1 MFFPEDCCSQQ
12 KIEIFMLTN
21 TIIFSNQLP
30 TLQYSSTSEQFDE
43 TWEAPLSILL
53 GLGRAAGAD
62 FIEFFLERHNYISCL
77 AEDDVITS
85 ISPSLATGAG
95 VRVFRGK
102 ADCYVSTNNLTFIGL
117 KAALEK
123 GLAILGLQL
132 PTANAFIPEINLEI
146 FRDYASRR
154 GKDSWLGL
162 CSSIQEMGE
171 VLLDSTGQLQKKVSH
186 VQSRRANYF
195 RDWQEVLVAGS
206 DGTFARDIR
215 LTQSVALN
223 VLCAD
228 GANRVSIGDRT
239 GNTSDA
245 NFLRTWD
252 AEKSAATVGE
262 SAGKMLY
269 ADYVESGNY
278 PIIMANHFGGVIFHE
293 ACGHLLETTQIERKT
308 TPFADQKGQKIA
320 HESLTAWDEGRSE
333 NAFGTIDMDDEGM
346 PAQRTLL
353 IEKGVLKNFL
363 ADRAGSLR
371 TGHPRT
377 GSGRRQNYT
386 YAAASRMRNTYIA
399 TGEYSTQDLFA
410 SIDKGI
416 YCKKMGGG
424 SVGATGQF
432 NFGVDEAYLIENGKI
447 TKPLKG
453 AILIGEA
460 KEIMNKVSMCS
471 QDLELAPGF
480 CGSVS
485 GSIYTTVGQPH
496 IKVDSITVGGR

>member
-1 MFFPEDCCSQQ
+1 MHSSVLLLSKE
-12 KIEIFMLTN
+12 
-21 TIIFSNQLP
+21 LP
-30 TLQYSSTSEQFDE
+30 TLQYTSTPDRFDE
-43 TWEAPLSILL
+43 TWEAPLATLL

-62 FIEFFLERHNYISCL
+62 FIEFFLERVNYISCL
-77 AEDDVITS
+77 AEDDTITS
-85 ISPSLATGAG
+85 IAPRLSTGAG

-102 ADCYVSTNNLTFIGL
+102 ADCYVSTNDLSFSGL
-117 KAALEK
+117 KSALEK
-123 GLAILGLQL
+123 GLSILGLQL
-132 PTANAFIPEINLEI
+132 PVANAYIPEINLELL
-146 FRDYASRR
+146 RDYATTK
-154 GKDSWLGL
+154 GKDAWLAE
-162 CSSIQEMGE
+162 CSSMREMGE
-171 VLLDSTGQLQKKVSH
+171 VLLEANTQLQLKASH
-186 VQSRRANYF
+186 VQSRRAVYF
-195 RDWQEVLVAGS
+195 RDWQEVLVAAS

-215 LTQSVALN
+215 LTQSVGYNL
-223 VLCAD
+223 LCAD
-228 GANRVSIGDRT
+228 GAHRSSSSKRAGS
-239 GNTSDA
+239 TSEPG
-245 NFLRTWD
+245 FLRTWKYED
-252 AEKSAATVGE
+252 AAFEVAET
-262 SAGKMLY
+262 AGKMLY
-269 ADYVESGNY
+269 ADYVESGTY
-278 PIIMANHFGGVIFHE
+278 PIIMANEFGGVIFHE
-293 ACGHLLETTQIERKT
+293 ACGHLLETTQIEKNT
-308 TPFADQKGQKIA
+308 TPFSDKKGEKIA
-320 HESLTAWDEGRSE
+320 HESLTAWDEGRTD

-363 ADRAGSLR
+363 ADRAGSVR

-386 YAAASRMRNTYIA
+386 FAAASRMRNTYIA
-399 TGEYSTQDLFA
+399 PGEYSNEDLFA

-460 KEIMNKVSMCS
+460 TEIMNKISMCS
-471 QDLELAPGF
+471 QDLALAAGF

>member
-1 MFFPEDCCSQQ
+1 MQTSTLLLS
-12 KIEIFMLTN
+12 K
-21 TIIFSNQLP
+21 QLP
-30 TLQYSSTSEQFDE
+30 NLQYSSTNEQFDE
-43 TWEAPLSILL
+43 TWAAPLSTLL

-62 FIEFFLERHNYISCL
+62 FIEFYLERVNYISCL
-77 AEDDVITS
+77 AEEDTITS
-85 ISPSLATGAG
+85 ITPRLSTGAG

-102 ADCYVSTNNLTFIGL
+102 ADCYVSTNDISFTGL
-117 KAALEK
+117 KLALEK
-123 GLAILGLQL
+123 ALAIVGLQL
-132 PTANAFIPEINLEI
+132 PAPNAFIPEINLELL
-146 FRDYASRR
+146 RDYAAKR
-154 GKDSWLGL
+154 GKDAWLPL
-162 CSSIQEMGE
+162 CTSMREMGG
-171 VLLDSTGQLQKKVSH
+171 VLLDSTAELKKTAIH
-186 VQSRRANYF
+186 IQSRRASYF
-195 RDWQEVLVAGS
+195 RDWQEVLVAAS

-228 GANRVSIGDRT
+228 GAHRSSIGERG
-239 GNTSDA
+239 GNTSDP
-245 NFLRTWD
+245 NFLKTWD
-252 AEKSAATVGE
+252 FSQAAEKIGE

-293 ACGHLLETTQIERKT
+293 ACGHLLETTQIERNT
-308 TPFADQKGQKIA
+308 SPFADKKGEKIA
-320 HESLTAWDEGRSE
+320 HEALTAWDEGRTD

-353 IEKGVLKNFL
+353 IEKGILKNFL
-363 ADRAGSLR
+363 ADRAGSTR

-377 GSGRRQNYT
+377 GSGRRQNFT

-399 TGEYSTQDLFA
+399 TGEHSIDDLFA

-424 SVGATGQF
+424 SVGATGEF
-432 NFGVDEAYLIENGKI
+432 NFGVEEAYLIENGKM

-460 KEIMNKVSMCS
+460 QEIMNKISMCS
-471 QDLELAPGF
+471 QDLSLAPGF

>member
-1 MFFPEDCCSQQ
+1 MLINTLLISSQ
-12 KIEIFMLTN
+12 IPNLN
-21 TIIFSNQLP
+21 
-30 TLQYSSTSEQFDE
+30 YSSTTERFDQ
-43 TWEAPLSILL
+43 TWEAPLATLL

-62 FIEFFLERHNYISCL
+62 FVEFFLERRNYISCL
-77 AEDDVITS
+77 AEEDIITS
-85 ISPSLATGAG
+85 ISPSFSTGAG
-95 VRVFRGK
+95 VRVFHGK
-102 ADCYVSTNNLTFIGL
+102 ADCYVSTNNLTFAGL

-123 GLAILGLQL
+123 ALSILSLQL
-132 PTANAFIPEINLEI
+132 PIANAFIPEIYLEL
-146 FRDYASRR
+146 FRDYGHKR
-154 GKDSWLGL
+154 GKDSWLPL
-162 CSSIQEMGE
+162 CATIREMGE
-171 VLLDSTGQLQKKVSH
+171 ILLEGTAQLHKKATH
-186 VQSRRANYF
+186 IQSRRASYF
-195 RDWQEVLVAGS
+195 RDWQEVLVAAS

-215 LTQSVALN
+215 LTQSAGFSL
-223 VLCAD
+223 LCAD
-228 GANRVSIGDRT
+228 GSHRTSISERA
-239 GNTSDA
+239 GNTSDP
-245 NFLRTWD
+245 NFLKSWD
-252 AEKSAATVGE
+252 YEQSADQIAE

-278 PIIMANHFGGVIFHE
+278 PIVMANHFGGVIFHE

-308 TPFADQKGQKIA
+308 TPFADKKGEKIA
-320 HESLTAWDEGRSE
+320 HESLTAWDEGRSD

-363 ADRAGSLR
+363 ADRTGSMR

-386 YAAASRMRNTYIA
+386 FAAASRMRNTYIA
-399 TGEYSTQDLFA
+399 PGEYTNEDLFA

-432 NFGVDEAYLIENGKI
+432 NFSVDEAYLIENGKV

-453 AILIGEA
+453 ATLIGEA
-460 KEIMNKVSMCS
+460 KEIMNKISLCS